1 MIGKS
6 PRWTTIVVA
15 IVAFIWVIP
24 IVGIVVTSIRPPED
38 VALGWWRLDNFRLT
52 LDAWIRVWSAYPLAN
67 SFITT
72 MQLAF
77 TATVATMLLT
87 PAAAYAFHFLKFPF
101 RRLLLI
107 IIINAFVLPQQ
118 VVVIPLF
125 QLWREVGLIDN
136 FLSVLIPYVGLSF
149 AWSIFLVK
157 NFLEDFPKELV
168 EAGRI
173 DGCGPLRNFW
183 YIVLPNSLAPV
194 FAVGILQFLWT
205 WNALLLPLLYL
216 RSNVPLP
223 VLLTRVSG
231 TYELNWDLRSV
242 AAIVTTIVPL
252 IVFLIF
258 QRQFAAGAENRA
270 GAKD

>member
-1 MIGKS
+1 MIGKA
-6 PRWTTIVVA
+6 PRLPILIVGVLA
-15 IVAFIWVIP
+15 VIWIVP
-24 IVGIVVTSIRPPED
+24 ILGIVVTSIRPPAD
-38 VALGWWRLDNFRLT
+38 VTMGWWRLDNLRFT
-52 LDAWIRVWSAYPLAN
+52 LDAWFRVWSEYPLAPA
-67 SFITT
+67 IVTT
-72 MQLAF
+72 AQLAF
-77 TATVATMLLT
+77 LATFATMLLT

-101 RRLLLI
+101 RRTLLI

-118 VVVIPLF
+118 VVIIPLF
-125 QLWREVGLIDN
+125 QLWRDLGLIDN

-157 NFLEDFPKELV
+157 NFLEDFPRELV
-168 EAGRI
+168 EAARI

-183 YIVLPNSLAPV
+183 YIVLPNSLSPI

-205 WNALLLPLLYL
+205 WNALLLPMLYL
-216 RSNVPLP
+216 RTSVPLP

-231 TYELNWDLRSV
+231 TYDLNWDLRSV

-252 IVFLIF
+252 LIFLIF
-258 QRQFAAGAENRA
+258 QRQFATGSEARS

>member
-1 MIGKS
+1 MIGKT
-6 PRWTTIVVA
+6 PRWTIVVVGL
-15 IVAFIWVIP
+15 IAFIWIIP
-24 IVGIVVTSIRPPED
+24 IIGIVVTSVRPPQD
-38 VALGWWRLDNFRLT
+38 VTLGWWRTDTVRFT
-52 LDAWIRVWSAYPLAN
+52 LDAWFRVWSEYPLARA
-67 SFITT
+67 FVTT
-72 MQLAF
+72 AQLAF
-77 TATVATMLLT
+77 MATLATMLLT
-87 PAAAYAFHFLKFPF
+87 PAAAYAFHFLKFPY

-118 VVVIPLF
+118 VVIIPLF
-125 QLWREVGLIDN
+125 QLWRDLGLLDN
-136 FLSVLIPYVGLSF
+136 FASVLIPYIGLSF

-173 DGCGPLRNFW
+173 DGCGPLRLFW
-183 YIVLPNSLAPV
+183 HIVLPNSLSSV

-205 WNALLLPLLYL
+205 WNALLLPMLYL
-216 RSNVPLP
+216 RTDVPLP
-223 VLLTRVSG
+223 VLLTRVAG

-252 IVFLIF
+252 IIFLIF
-258 QRQFAAGAENRA
+258 QRQFAAGSETRS